1 MECLKEQGY
10 KQLRELEAKSGL
22 YLVTRQQF
30 RSVSRQQHHVGKED
44 YDPVPARLQQ
54 QQRNSTTLQTPN
66 GPAESKFPGAHPRAN
81 SQLLSTDIW
90 EYHSEELD
98 LYLVCLK
105 HDTRTGAYHVLDHR
119 SSLSGFHQLTFRS

>member
-1 MECLKEQGY
+1 MIRHTIIQHFGCQ
-10 KQLRELEAKSGL
+10 
-22 YLVTRQQF
+22 VTSSSQ
-30 RSVSRQQHHVGKED
+30 SVHLADDSSPLHVS
-44 YDPVPARLQQ
+44 ARLHQ

-90 EYHSEELD
+90 KYHSEELD

-119 SSLSGFHQLTFRS
+119 SSLSGLHQLTFRS